1 MAITSLLTVC
11 AAADSGVLCTG
22 VLLLLR
28 LSHSTIWPEYVPPT
42 TRFGWNF
49 ANVADITADCKSVRF
64 LYLRF
69 KCQKLDKL

>member
-1 MAITSLLTVC
+1 MEITSLLTVC

-49 ANVADITADCKSVRF
+49 ANVADITADCNK
-64 LYLRF
+64 
-69 KCQKLDKL
+69 

>member
-1 MAITSLLTVC
+1 MEITSLLTVC

-64 LYLRF
+64 LYLKF
-69 KCQKLDKL
+69 KC

>member
-1 MAITSLLTVC
+1 MDTTKYLMVKEDRNLMEITPLLTVC

-42 TRFGWNF
+42 TRFG
-49 ANVADITADCKSVRF
+49 
-64 LYLRF
+64 
-69 KCQKLDKL
+69 